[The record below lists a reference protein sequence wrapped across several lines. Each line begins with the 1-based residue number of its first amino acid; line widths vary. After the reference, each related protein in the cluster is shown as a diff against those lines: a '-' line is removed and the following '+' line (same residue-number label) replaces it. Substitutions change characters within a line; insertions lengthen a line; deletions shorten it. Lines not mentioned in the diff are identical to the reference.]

1 MMKEEPPDLRRR
13 RWDDVRWGLEEFY
26 YFNFD
31 GFIIFQPFAL
41 FGGNREMK
49 GKKL

>member
-1 MMKEEPPDLRRR
+1 MMKEEPWPEEKEGV
-13 RWDDVRWGLEEFY
+13 DVQWGLGEFY

-41 FGGNREMK
+41 FGGNPEMK
-49 GKKL
+49 GEKL

>member
-1 MMKEEPPDLRRR
+1 MMKEEPWPEEKEG
-13 RWDDVRWGLEEFY
+13 DDVRRGLEEFY

-41 FGGNREMK
+41 FGGNPEMK